1 MTRRARNVPLWTA
14 IGATAVAAVLATVD
28 ARRVAPLPGLAALEG
43 LTIDARF
50 RLRGPRA
57 PGTDRIVIVGM
68 DDRLRDEAID
78 VLQTRRG
85 YARLIDAISAAN
97 PKVIALDL
105 FFSAPEQILPPAL
118 AARVRAEAVRLA
130 GAADPALAGP
140 REVIAAVAEE
150 LRGDELLAQAIARS
164 GRVML
169 GANFVRGAAG
179 VGAPAGTPEPP
190 GLERARLGE
199 VADAGG
205 GDPNL
210 RPIRAAVVRFTLPAI
225 SRGALGAGA
234 VNDLRDDDGV
244 RRRMPLVLEHAG
256 RHYMTLGLAVALYEL
271 GQPRGTQY
279 VAGSKGLTAAGREL
293 ALSAAASL
301 PLDVLGRDRI
311 PRVSA
316 ADVIAGRAREQ
327 LAGKLVFVGHTY
339 AAADK
344 VATPL
349 DLTADG
355 VELHATLTENLLAGR
370 VLRDPGWLATVIAT
384 VVLGGIVCAAQLRR
398 VRRRAW
404 RPPLIALVALAGY
417 VGIGIALFA
426 GGTVLALALPTV
438 LTSVVLLA
446 ATIGGL
452 ATEGREK
459 AHLRAL
465 FSQYVSR
472 PVVDRIL
479 ADPARARLGGERK
492 ELTVLFS
499 DIRGF
504 SQVAEGLAPE
514 ELAAFLGEYLSPM
527 TDLVLASGG
536 TLDKYIGDA
545 VMAFWGAPVDI
556 PDHAARACEV
566 ALKMQEALAELNG
579 AWARAGRATIAI
591 GIGVN
596 TGPMAVGN
604 MGSTARFEYT
614 VLGDQV
620 NLAAR
625 LEALTKEY
633 GVGILVGEATA
644 RAAGD
649 GFRFR
654 EIDLVRVK
662 GRAGAA
668 PVFELLGRADAGAD
682 AGAGAGAGVGADGG
696 EAAGGPAFARALALY
711 RGRRFG
717 EAKAAFAA
725 LAGDRAAAV
734 MAARCE
740 VLEAAPPAPDWDGV
754 YDQRSK

>member
-14 IGATAVAAVLATVD
+14 IAATAVAAVLALVH
-28 ARRVAPLPGLAALEG
+28 ARRIAALPGLAALEG

-50 RLRGPRA
+50 RMRGPRA

-68 DDRLRDEAID
+68 DDRLREADRD
-78 VLQTRRG
+78 VLYTRRG

-97 PKVIALDL
+97 PKLIALDL
-105 FFSAPEQILPPAL
+105 FFSTPEEILPPAL
-118 AARVRAEAVRLA
+118 AGRVRAEAERLA
-130 GAADPALAGP
+130 GATDPALAEP
-140 REVIAAVAEE
+140 RAVIAAVAEE
-150 LRGDELLAQAIARS
+150 LRGDELFAQAIARS

-169 GANFVRGAAG
+169 GANFVRGPAD
-179 VGAPAGTPEPP
+179 GAPAAEPP
-190 GLERARLGE
+190 GLAPARLGE
-199 VADAGG
+199 VADTGG
-205 GDPNL
+205 GDPDL
-210 RPIRAAVVRFTLPAI
+210 RPIRATAVRSSMPAI
-225 SRGALGAGA
+225 ARAALGSYAI
-234 VNDLRDDDGV
+234 NDLRDADGV
-244 RRRMPLVLEHAG
+244 RRRMPLVVELGG
-256 RHYMTLGLAVALYEL
+256 RHYMTLGLAVALHEL
-271 GQPRGTQY
+271 GQPRATRY
-279 VAGSKGLTAAGREL
+279 VAGGEVLTAAGR
-293 ALSAAASL
+293 ALPLSTAASL

-316 ADVIAGRAREQ
+316 ADVVAGRERER
-327 LAGKLVFVGHTY
+327 LAGKLVFVGHTF
-339 AAADK
+339 AASDK

-355 VELHATLTENLLAGR
+355 VELHATVAENLLADR
-370 VLRDPGWLATVIAT
+370 VLRDLGWLATVAAT
-384 VVLGGIVCAAQLRR
+384 IVLGGIVCAAQVRR

-404 RPPLIALVALAGY
+404 APPLIALVALTGY
-417 VGIGIALFA
+417 TGIALALFA
-426 GGTVLALALPTV
+426 RGAVIALALPIV
-438 LTSVVLLA
+438 LTGAVLLA

-459 AHLRAL
+459 AHLRGL

-492 ELTVLFS
+492 ELTVLFA

-504 SQVAEGLAPE
+504 SQVAEGMAPE
-514 ELAAFLGEYLSPM
+514 QLAAFLGEFLSPM

-545 VMAFWGAPVDI
+545 IMAFWGAPVDM

-566 ALKMQEALAELNG
+566 ALRMQQALAGLNR
-579 AWARAGRATIAI
+579 AWEQTGRPAIAI
-591 GIGVN
+591 GIGLN

-604 MGSTARFEYT
+604 MGATARFEYT

-620 NLAAR
+620 NLASR

-644 RAAGD
+644 RAAGEA
-649 GFRFR
+649 FAFR

-662 GRAGAA
+662 GRAGSA
-668 PVFELLGRADAGAD
+668 PVFELVGRRDDGE
-682 AGAGAGAGVGADGG
+682 GGG
-696 EAAGGPAFARALALY
+696 EGGDGAPFARALALY
-711 RGRRFG
+711 RERRFD
-717 EAKAAFAA
+717 EARAAFAA
-725 LAGDRAAAV
+725 RPGDPAAAV

-740 VLEAAPPAPDWDGV
+740 VLEAAPPPPDWDGV

>member
-1 MTRRARNVPLWTA
+1 VTRSARNVPLWTA
-14 IGATAVAAVLATVD
+14 IGATAVAAVLALVD
-28 ARRVAPLPGLAALEG
+28 ARRIAPLPGLAALEG

-50 RLRGPRA
+50 WLRGPRG
-57 PGTDRIVIVGM
+57 PETDRIVIVGM
-68 DDRLRDEAID
+68 DDRLRDRAPE

-85 YARLIDAISAAN
+85 YARLIDAITAAN
-97 PKVIALDL
+97 PKLIALDL
-105 FFSAPEQILPPAL
+105 FFSSPEIILPPEL
-118 AARVRAEAVRLA
+118 SGRVRAAAEGLR
-130 GAADPALAGP
+130 GAADPALA
-140 REVIAAVAEE
+140 EVRAVILAVAEE
-150 LRGDELLAQAIARS
+150 LKGDEVLAQAIARS

-169 GANFVRGAAG
+169 GANFVREAAATAGGGAAAEP
-179 VGAPAGTPEPP
+179 VGLA
-190 GLERARLGE
+190 RARLGE
-199 VADAGG
+199 VADTGG
-205 GDPNL
+205 GDPSL
-210 RPIRAAVVRFTLPAI
+210 RPIRATAVRSTLPAI
-225 SRGALGAGA
+225 ARGAMGAFA
-234 VNDLRDDDGV
+234 INDLRDDDGV
-244 RRRMPLVLEHAG
+244 RRRMPLVLEYGG
-256 RHYMTLGLAVALYEL
+256 RHYMGLGLAVALHEL
-271 GQPRGTQY
+271 GQPRATRY
-279 VAGSKGLTAAGREL
+279 VAGAETLTAAGREL
-293 ALSAAASL
+293 PLSTAASL
-301 PLDVLGRDRI
+301 PLDVLGRERI

-316 ADVIAGRAREQ
+316 ADVIEGRARER
-327 LAGKLVFVGHTY
+327 LAGKLVFVGHTF
-339 AAADK
+339 AASDK

-355 VELHATLTENLLAGR
+355 VELHATVAENLLGDR
-370 VLRDPGWLATVIAT
+370 VLRDTGWLATVAAT
-384 VVLGGIVCAAQLRR
+384 LVLGGIVCGAQLRR

-404 RPPLIALVALAGY
+404 VPPLIALVAIAGY
-417 VGIGIALFA
+417 VGIALALFA
-426 GGTVLALALPTV
+426 RGAVVEIALPTV
-438 LTSVVLLA
+438 LTGAVLLA

-459 AHLRAL
+459 AHLRGV

-492 ELTVLFS
+492 ELTVLFA

-504 SQVAEGLAPE
+504 SQVAEGMAPE
-514 ELAAFLGEYLSPM
+514 QLAAFLGEYLSPM

-545 VMAFWGAPVDI
+545 IMAFWGAPIDM

-566 ALKMQEALAELNG
+566 ALKMQEALLALNR
-579 AWARAGRATIAI
+579 AWAQAGRPSIAI
-591 GIGVN
+591 GIGLN

-620 NLAAR
+620 NLASR

-633 GVGILVGEATA
+633 GVGILVGESTA

-649 GFRFR
+649 GFGFR
-654 EIDLVRVK
+654 EVDLVRVK

-668 PVFELLGRADAGAD
+668 PVFELVGRSGDTG
-682 AGAGAGAGVGADGG
+682 
-696 EAAGGPAFARALALY
+696 AAGGAGGVEGPGAAEPAFARALALY
-711 RGRRFG
+711 RDRRFG

-725 LAGDRAAAV
+725 MVGDPAAAV

-740 VLEAAPPAPDWDGV
+740 VLAGSPPPPDWDGV

>member
-1 MTRRARNVPLWTA
+1 VTRRARNVPLWTA
-14 IGATAVAAVLATVD
+14 IGATAVAAVLALVD
-28 ARRVAPLPGLAALEG
+28 ARRIAPLPGLAALEG

-50 RLRGPRA
+50 RLRGSRA

-68 DDRLRDEAID
+68 DDLLRYEYPG

-85 YARLIDAISAAN
+85 YAQLIDEISAAS
-97 PKVIALDL
+97 PKLIVLDL
-105 FFSAPEQILPPAL
+105 FFSSPEQILPPEL
-118 AARVRAEAVRLA
+118 AVRVRAAAAQLA
-130 GAADPALAGP
+130 GATDPALAEP
-140 REVIAAVAEE
+140 RDVLAAVAEE

-169 GANFVRGAAG
+169 GANFVRGPL
-179 VGAPAGTPEPP
+179 APGEEIAVEPP
-190 GLERARLGE
+190 GLARARLGE

-210 RPIRAAVVRFTLPAI
+210 RPIRATAVRFSLPAI
-225 SRGALGAGA
+225 AQGALGAGA
-234 VNDLRDDDGV
+234 INDLRDDDGV
-244 RRRMPLVLEHAG
+244 RRRMPLVLEYGG
-256 RHYMTLGLAVALYEL
+256 RHYMTLGLAAALYDL
-271 GQPRGTQY
+271 GQPRATRY
-279 VAGSKGLTAAGREL
+279 VAGGTPLPAAGRAL
-293 ALSAAASL
+293 PLSAAASL

-316 ADVIAGRAREQ
+316 ADVIAPAGPARARAHAQ

-339 AAADK
+339 ASADK

-355 VELHATLTENLLAGR
+355 VELHATVAENLLADR
-370 VLRDPGWLATVIAT
+370 VLRDPGWLAAVAAT
-384 VVLGGIVCAAQLRR
+384 LVLGGIVCAAQLRR

-404 RPPLIALVALAGY
+404 VPPLIALVALAGY
-417 VGIGIALFA
+417 AGIALALFA
-426 GGTVLALALPTV
+426 RGTVIALALPMV
-438 LTSVVLLA
+438 LTGAVLLA

-459 AHLRAL
+459 LHLRSL

-492 ELTVLFS
+492 ELTVLFA

-504 SQVAEGLAPE
+504 SQVAEGMAPE
-514 ELAAFLGEYLSPM
+514 ELAAFLGEYLTPM

-545 VMAFWGAPVDI
+545 IMAFWGAPIDM

-566 ALKMQEALAELNG
+566 ALQMQRALAALNR
-579 AWARAGRATIAI
+579 AWAQAGRAPIAI
-591 GIGVN
+591 GIGLN

-604 MGSTARFEYT
+604 MGSAARFEYT

-620 NLAAR
+620 NLASR
-625 LEALTKEY
+625 LEGLTKEY

-644 RAAGD
+644 RAAGA
-649 GFRFR
+649 GFGFR

-668 PVFELLGRADAGAD
+668 PVFELVGAGPGPSTGTGT
-682 AGAGAGAGVGADGG
+682 GAGAAPA
-696 EAAGGPAFARALALY
+696 PAFASALALY
-711 RGRRFG
+711 RERRFD

-725 LAGDRAAAV
+725 QGGDPAAAV

-740 VLEAAPPAPDWDGV
+740 VLAAAPPPPDWDGV

>member
-1 MTRRARNVPLWTA
+1 VTRRARNVPLWTA
-14 IGATAVAAVLATVD
+14 IAATAVAAVLALLD
-28 ARRVAPLPGLAALEG
+28 ARRIAPLPGLASLEG

-68 DDRLRDEAID
+68 DDRLRAEAID

-85 YARLIDAISAAN
+85 YARLIDAISAAH

-105 FFSAPEQILPPAL
+105 FFSSPEEILPPEV
-118 AARVRAEAVRLA
+118 AARVRAEAARLRDST
-130 GAADPALAGP
+130 DPALAEP
-140 REVIAAVAEE
+140 RAVLAAVAEE

-169 GANFVRGAAG
+169 GANFVRGRAAG
-179 VGAPAGTPEPP
+179 EPAAAEPP
-190 GLERARLGE
+190 GLARARLGE
-199 VADAGG
+199 VADTGG

-210 RPIRAAVVRFTLPAI
+210 RPIRATGVWCSLPEITA
-225 SRGALGAGA
+225 GALGAYA
-234 VNDLRDDDGV
+234 INDLRDDDGV
-244 RRRMPLVLEHAG
+244 RRRMPLVVEHGG

-271 GQPRGTQY
+271 GQPRATRY
-279 VAGSKGLTAAGREL
+279 VAGAETLTAAGRAL
-293 ALSAAASL
+293 PLSAAASL

-316 ADVIAGRAREQ
+316 ADVIAGRERER

-339 AAADK
+339 AASDK

-355 VELHATLTENLLAGR
+355 VELHATLAENLLTDR
-370 VLRDPGWLATVIAT
+370 ILRDRGWLATVAAT
-384 VVLGGIVCAAQLRR
+384 LVLGGIVCAAQLRR

-404 RPPLIALVALAGY
+404 VPPLIALVAIAGH
-417 VGIGIALFA
+417 VGIALALFSR
-426 GGTVLALALPTV
+426 GTVIALALPTV
-438 LTSVVLLA
+438 LTGAVLLA

-459 AHLRAL
+459 AHLRGL

-492 ELTVLFS
+492 ELTVLFT

-504 SQVAEGLAPE
+504 SQVAEGMAPE
-514 ELAAFLGEYLSPM
+514 QLAAFLGEFLSPM

-545 VMAFWGAPVDI
+545 IMAFWGAPIDM

-566 ALKMQEALAELNG
+566 ALQMQEALAALNRTWEQG
-579 AWARAGRATIAI
+579 GRPSIAI
-591 GIGVN
+591 GIGLN

-625 LEALTKEY
+625 LEALTKEF

-644 RAAGD
+644 RAAGA
-649 GFRFR
+649 GFAFR

-668 PVFELLGRADAGAD
+668 PVFELVGRADAD
-682 AGAGAGAGVGADGG
+682 AA
-696 EAAGGPAFARALALY
+696 PAFAQALALY
-711 RGRRFG
+711 RDRRFG

-725 LAGDRAAAV
+725 LAGDPAAAV

-740 VLEAAPPAPDWDGV
+740 VLAAAPPPPDWDGV